1 MTDDEITAQRKAAYA
16 KLDEAIEALVSL
28 PRGNDDDDDI
38 PEVAVDAVL
47 LIGTQFIDDDG
58 DRSGCLTICPRG
70 GWQPGYITAGLIAQ
84 ALATV
89 TTH

>member
-1 MTDDEITAQRKAAYA
+1 MTDDDYSAQRKAAYA
-16 KLDEAIEALVSL
+16 KLEEAITALVSL
-28 PRGNDDDDDI
+28 PRDDDDDRY

-47 LIGTQFIDDDG
+47 LIGTQFIDEDG

-89 TTH
+89 TAP

>member
-1 MTDDEITAQRKAAYA
+1 MSDDDYSAQRKAAYA
-16 KLDEAIEALVSL
+16 KLEEAIAALVSL
-28 PRGNDDDDDI
+28 PRDDDDDDRY

-47 LIGTQFIDDDG
+47 LIGTQFIDEDG

-89 TTH
+89 TAP